1 MDSYT
6 FGLWFGALSVGILC
20 GIVPFKLGKKHD
32 KEGWGMAGLITSI
45 IGGLAFGLMLAIP
58 MAGVFSAIIL
68 VSIDN

>member
-1 MDSYT
+1 MDPYT
-6 FGLWFGALSVGILC
+6 FGMWFGALSSGVLC

-32 KEGWGMAGLITSI
+32 KEGWGMAGLIASI
-45 IGGLAFGLMLAIP
+45 IGGLAYGLMLAIP